1 MRTIA
6 SVVASLAIL
15 VCTAQDRTAIEA
27 IGRRHVD
34 TLASE
39 HFHGRG
45 YVNAGDSLAAEYIAA
60 EFKRIGLQPV
70 KKDLFQPFQFN
81 VNSFPDSMR
90 VSIDGRDLR
99 PGIEFLVDPHSGSAQ
114 GNFDVVHL
122 TSSELLAPET
132 RSMAMG
138 VITGKAIHVKWPE
151 TTDKDSIQLF
161 SELERDL
168 MHYGPVLKRAGEKLT
183 WSVGREALPFPLIEI
198 KSDSFTDSTASI
210 GLSINNKLLVRRQA
224 RNVLGLAKG
233 KGKGVIV
240 IGAHYDHLGRMGSGT
255 IFPGANDNASGTAMM
270 LTLAEHFKKYPAKYD
285 ILFIAFAGEEA
296 GLVGSEWC
304 VTDRPIDWGEVKL
317 MINLDILGTGD
328 EGITVVNATEQKE
341 TFDRLVELN
350 ESGKYLQQVKSR
362 GPACNSDHCPFV
374 KRRIPAIF
382 IYTLGGTAA
391 YHDVHDRA
399 EDLPLTKF
407 PEVFFLLRDFIKGM
421 K

>member
-1 MRTIA
+1 MRTLA
-6 SVVASLAIL
+6 SVAFAFIL
-15 VCTAQDRTAIEA
+15 LSTFAQDRASIEA

-39 HFHGRG
+39 YLHGRG
-45 YVNAGDSLAAEYIAA
+45 YVNAGDSLAAEYIAS

-70 KKDLFQPFQFN
+70 KKDFFQPFQFN

-90 VSIDGRDLR
+90 VSIDGRDLQ
-99 PGIEFLVDPHSGSAQ
+99 PGTEFLVDPHSGSAH
-114 GNFDVVHL
+114 GDFDVVHL
-122 TSSELLAPET
+122 TSAELLAPET

-138 VITGKAIHVKWPE
+138 VITGKAIHVKWPK
-151 TTDKDSIQLF
+151 TMDKDSLQLF

-198 KSDSFTDSTASI
+198 KSERFTDSTTSI
-210 GLSINNKLLVRRQA
+210 GLSINSDLLVRRPA

-240 IGAHYDHLGRMGSGT
+240 IGAHYDHLGRMGSKT
-255 IFPGANDNASGTAMM
+255 MFPGANDNASGTAMM
-270 LTLAEHFKKYPAKYD
+270 LTLAEHFNKNPAKHD

-304 VTDRPIDWGEVKL
+304 VTDRPIDWGDVKL

-350 ESGKYLQQVKSR
+350 ETGKYLQQVKSR

-382 IYTLGGTAA
+382 IYTLGGSAA

-399 EDLPLTKF
+399 EELPLTKF